1 MTFNMKISAAAIA
14 LAVGVSGTLLAEQA
28 KAQDAGQYVPGTVY
42 RSGPYAPGGIPW
54 ANGYAD
60 YFKLLNERDGGIGG
74 VPIIYEECDTA
85 YSNDKGVECYEKMKN
100 QGPTGASVFQPL
112 STGITYALID
122 RVKADEIPM
131 ITSGL
136 GRADASDGTVFPW
149 VFTLPVT
156 YWAGAD
162 AIVQYIDQQEEG
174 SLDGKTIALVYHDS
188 AYGKEPINT
197 LEYLAE
203 KHGFK
208 LELFPVAHPG
218 LEQKAT
224 WLKIGRQ
231 IRPDWTIMWGWGVM
245 NSTAIKEAAAVG
257 YPMDRFIGNW
267 WAGSEVDV
275 KAAGGVSK
283 GYLSAQFHGAG
294 EDFKVLDDVKK
305 HLVEKDL
312 NAGPDEEVGDILYNR
327 GLISAVFT
335 AEGIAK
341 AQEKYGQK
349 PLTGEQIRW
358 GIENINLDEA
368 RLEELGLTGLL
379 DPVKLSCADH
389 EGGGSVIIQQWD
401 GENWKPVSDWISPA
415 RDEYLRDMYE
425 KSAADYAAEKGIE
438 PRDCSKES

>member
-1 MTFNMKISAAAIA
+1 MTFKKLSAAAIA
-14 LAVGVSGTLLAEQA
+14 LAIGFGATMLTDTAA
-28 KAQDAGQYVPGTVY
+28 MAQDGGQYVPGTVY

-60 YFKLLNERDGGIGG
+60 YFTMLNERDGGIGG
-74 VPIIYEECDTA
+74 VKIVYEECDTA
-85 YSNDKGVECYEKMKN
+85 YNNDKGVECYEKMK
-100 QGPTGASVFQPL
+100 GKSPAVFQPL
-112 STGITYALID
+112 STGITYALLD
-122 RVKADEIPM
+122 RLKADKIPM

-162 AIVQYIDQQEEG
+162 AIVQYIAAKEG
-174 SLDGKTIALVYHDS
+174 DLKGKTIALVYHDS
-188 AYGKEPINT
+188 AYGKEPIKT
-197 LEYLAE
+197 LEYLAG

-231 IRPDWTIMWGWGVM
+231 LRPDYTIMWGWGVM

-257 YPMDRFIGNW
+257 YPMDKFIGNW

-275 KAAGGVSK
+275 EAAGAVSK

-294 EDFKVLDDVKK
+294 ADFPVINEIKTHVHGKNK
-305 HLVEKDL
+305 G
-312 NAGPDEEVGDILYNR
+312 AGPADEVGDILYNR

-335 AEGIAK
+335 AEGIK
-341 AQEKYGQK
+341 VAQDKYGK
-349 PLTGEQIRW
+349 RPLTPEEVRW
-358 GIENINLDEA
+358 GIENIDLSDA
-368 RLEELGLTGLL
+368 RLKELGLTGLL
-379 DPVKLSCADH
+379 NPVKLSCADH
-389 EGGGSVIIQQWD
+389 EGGGAVLIQQWD
-401 GENWKPVSDWISPA
+401 GKAWKPVSDWIMPN
-415 RDEYLRDMYE
+415 RDEYLRKMYE
-425 KSAADYAAEKGIE
+425 DSAAAYAKEKSIE

>member
-1 MTFNMKISAAAIA
+1 MIRKTLSVAAVA
-14 LAVGVSGTLLAEQA
+14 LAVGFTSTALVDTAAL
-28 KAQDAGQYVPGTVY
+28 AQDGQFVPGTVY

-60 YFKLLNERDGGIGG
+60 YFTLLNERDGGIGG
-74 VPIIYEECDTA
+74 VPILYEECDTA
-85 YSNDKGVECYEKMKN
+85 YNNDKGVECYEKLKN
-100 QGPTGASVFQPL
+100 SGPTGSAAFQPL

-122 RVKADEIPM
+122 RVKADKIPM

-162 AIVQYIDQQEEG
+162 AIMQYIADKEG
-174 SLDGKTIALVYHDS
+174 GDLKGKTIALVYHDS
-188 AYGKEPINT
+188 AYGKEPIRT
-197 LEYLAE
+197 LETLAE
-203 KHGFK
+203 KEGFK

-231 IRPDWTIMWGWGVM
+231 VRPDWTVMWGWGVM

-257 YPMDRFIGNW
+257 YPMDKFIGNW

-275 KAAGGVSK
+275 KAAGDVSK

-294 EDFKVLDDVKK
+294 EDFKVLDDVKQYVHGTNK
-305 HLVEKDL
+305 
-312 NAGPDEEVGDILYNR
+312 NAGPADEVGDILYNR

-335 AEGIAK
+335 AEGIAT
-341 AQEKYGQK
+341 AQEKFGK
-349 PLTGEQIRW
+349 RPLTGEEIRW

-368 RLEELGLTGLL
+368 RLEELGLKGLL

-401 GENWKPVSDWISPA
+401 GEKWTPVSDWIQPR
-415 RDEYLRDMYE
+415 RDEYLRKMYE
-425 KSAADYAAEKGIE
+425 DSAAQYAAEKGIE